1 MPVEFR
7 LLGTVDARVGDQSL
21 DLGHARR
28 RCVLVALLVDVN
40 RIVPIDRLLTRIW
53 ADHPPQRAREVL
65 YSYLSR
71 LRRILAPAGAGINRR
86 YGGYM
91 LTVDAVTVDLHRFH
105 GLLARAR
112 SSGDAEQ
119 AVELFEQALA
129 LWGGEPFAGLQTPWL
144 HEVRDA
150 LEQQHLAAELERNDI
165 ALRCGEHVRLLDA
178 LSRTAAGHPLDE
190 RLAGQHMLALY
201 RCGRQADALTAYHRL
216 RKLLANELGT
226 DPSPL
231 LARLHQQILRA
242 DPSLNAPAPQAKST
256 LIVPVPRQLPAPPAT
271 FAGRAL
277 ELFQLN
283 TVLDESECRAEP
295 TVVVL
300 VGTAGIGKT
309 ALALHWANQIAERF
323 PDGQLHVNL
332 RGFDPSGD
340 AVEPGEA
347 IRGFLEA
354 LGVPA
359 SQIPKNPDAQKG
371 LYRSLLAGRKILIML
386 DNARDSTQVRALLPG
401 LPGSQI
407 VVTSRHQLA
416 GLVTTGSTTLMRLNL
431 LSATEA
437 MELLAGYMGRA
448 RLAGEP
454 DATGRIVQRCAGLP
468 LALAIVAARAAI
480 HPDFPLRA
488 LAGELRGSPDDLDA
502 LDGGDPTVDL
512 RAALSWSYR
521 ILSPAAARL
530 FRLLGLHPGPDIAA
544 AAAASL
550 AGMALREIRTLLGEL
565 SRAHLI
571 EEHSPGRFTFH
582 DLLRSYAAEE
592 AHAAENAAEQ
602 DASITR
608 MLHHYLHSAYAADRQ
623 LDPQRDPI
631 SLSALPAGVT
641 IDQFVN
647 PESALAWMTAEH
659 RVLLSVIRFAA
670 DSHLDMLTWQL
681 AWTVADF
688 LEYRG
693 HWDDWVSTQLM
704 ALDAGRRMD
713 NPAVR
718 AHANRVLGR
727 AYVRL
732 DRYDD
737 AHEHYARA
745 MSEYMASGDDLGV
758 AYVHQGLALLVA
770 RERGT
775 EEALTDVTRSLA
787 HFRAAGHRIG
797 EARALNNIGLI
808 RIESGDDAGA
818 LHSCEQ
824 ALSIY
829 LDVGDPYGTAEA
841 RMYLGRIH
849 RSRGDFLVA
858 LDYGTGALA
867 TFRERGDHYREAG
880 ALTELGDTCRA
891 GNDSEGARTSWQQAL
906 TLFESLH
913 HADAAGLR
921 TKLAHLDLS
930 KALGA

>member
-1 MPVEFR
+1 
-7 LLGTVDARVGDQSL
+7 
-21 DLGHARR
+21 
-28 RCVLVALLVDVN
+28 
-40 RIVPIDRLLTRIW
+40 
-53 ADHPPQRAREVL
+53 
-65 YSYLSR
+65 
-71 LRRILAPAGAGINRR
+71 
-86 YGGYM
+86 
-91 LTVDAVTVDLHRFH
+91 
-105 GLLARAR
+105 
-112 SSGDAEQ
+112 
-119 AVELFEQALA
+119 
-129 LWGGEPFAGLQTPWL
+129 
-144 HEVRDA
+144 
-150 LEQQHLAAELERNDI
+150 
-165 ALRCGEHVRLLDA
+165 
-178 LSRTAAGHPLDE
+178 
-190 RLAGQHMLALY
+190 
-201 RCGRQADALTAYHRL
+201 
-216 RKLLANELGT
+216 
-226 DPSPL
+226 
-231 LARLHQQILRA
+231 
-242 DPSLNAPAPQAKST
+242 
-256 LIVPVPRQLPAPPAT
+256 
-271 FAGRAL
+271 
-277 ELFQLN
+277 
-283 TVLDESECRAEP
+283 
-295 TVVVL
+295 
-300 VGTAGIGKT
+300 
-309 ALALHWANQIAERF
+309 
-323 PDGQLHVNL
+323 
-332 RGFDPSGD
+332 
-340 AVEPGEA
+340 
-347 IRGFLEA
+347 
-354 LGVPA
+354 
-359 SQIPKNPDAQKG
+359 
-371 LYRSLLAGRKILIML
+371 
-386 DNARDSTQVRALLPG
+386 
-401 LPGSQI
+401 
-407 VVTSRHQLA
+407 
-416 GLVTTGSTTLMRLNL
+416 
-431 LSATEA
+431 
-437 MELLAGYMGRA
+437 
-448 RLAGEP
+448 
-454 DATGRIVQRCAGLP
+454 
-468 LALAIVAARAAI
+468 
-480 HPDFPLRA
+480 
-488 LAGELRGSPDDLDA
+488 
-502 LDGGDPTVDL
+502 
-512 RAALSWSYR
+512 
-521 ILSPAAARL
+521 
-530 FRLLGLHPGPDIAA
+530 
-544 AAAASL
+544 
-550 AGMALREIRTLLGEL
+550 
-565 SRAHLI
+565 
-571 EEHSPGRFTFH
+571 
-582 DLLRSYAAEE
+582 
-592 AHAAENAAEQ
+592 
-602 DASITR
+602 
-608 MLHHYLHSAYAADRQ
+608 
-623 LDPQRDPI
+623 
-631 SLSALPAGVT
+631 
-641 IDQFVN
+641 
-647 PESALAWMTAEH
+647 
-659 RVLLSVIRFAA
+659 
-670 DSHLDMLTWQL
+670 MLTWQL